1 MKEQGGEKREL
12 GVAWQHQA
20 APPGLGAVLA
30 DAGSQAAVA
39 PVKTHA

>member
-1 MKEQGGEKREL
+1 MKEQGGEEKEF

-20 APPGLGAVLA
+20 APPGLGAVPA
-30 DAGSQAAVA
+30 DAGSQATVA